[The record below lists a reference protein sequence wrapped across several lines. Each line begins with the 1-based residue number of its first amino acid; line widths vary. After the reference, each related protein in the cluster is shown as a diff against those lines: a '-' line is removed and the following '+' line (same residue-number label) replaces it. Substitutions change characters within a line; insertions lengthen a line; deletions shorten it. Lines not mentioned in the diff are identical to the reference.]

1 MKQRKGVFL
10 MTLGALC
17 ILAAFGLTGYN
28 VYESRQAQKAS
39 DNAVQILSEKI
50 ETLEA
55 ERTPEEKEEIP
66 DHVLFP
72 EMELPTIKI
81 DDERYIGILHMPSID
96 ISLPVM
102 GGKWSYAKLRKAPC
116 LYSGSVYQ
124 NNMIIAGHNYRSHF
138 SKIKTMDEGS
148 ELYFVDVD
156 GNVFSYEIGWIEVL
170 RPEAVEDLLA
180 GDDWDLTL
188 FTCTYGGNER
198 YVVRCNLTE

>member
-1 MKQRKGVFL
+1 MRRRLGSCFMIVGV
-10 MTLGALC
+10 LC
-17 ILAAFGLTGYN
+17 ILGAFGLTGYN
-28 VYESRQAQKAS
+28 VYESYQAQEISANAIKVLS
-39 DNAVQILSEKI
+39 DQIAAMEL
-50 ETLEA
+50 
-55 ERTPEEKEEIP
+55 EKEQNEKDEVP
-66 DHVLFP
+66 EYVLFP

-102 GGKWSYAKLRKAPC
+102 GGEWSYAKLRKAPC

-124 NNMIIAGHNYRSHF
+124 NDMIIAGHNYRSHF
-138 SKIKTMDEGS
+138 SKIKGMDEGS
-148 ELYFVDVD
+148 EIYFVDVD
-156 GNVFSYEIGWIEVL
+156 GNIFSYEISWVEIL
-170 RPEAVEDLLA
+170 RPEAVESLME

>member
-1 MKQRKGVFL
+1 MIIGV
-10 MTLGALC
+10 LC
-17 ILAAFGLTGYN
+17 ILAALGLTGYN
-28 VYESRQAQKAS
+28 VYESQRAQEVSAKAVKQLS
-39 DNAVQILSEKI
+39 DQIAAMELEKSEK
-50 ETLEA
+50 
-55 ERTPEEKEEIP
+55 EKEEIP

-102 GGKWSYAKLRKAPC
+102 GGQWTYAKLRKAPC
-116 LYSGSVYQ
+116 IYSGSVYQ
-124 NNMIIAGHNYRSHF
+124 NDMIIAGHNYRSHF

-148 ELYFVDVD
+148 ELYFIDVD
-156 GNVFSYEIGWIEVL
+156 GNVFSYTIGWVEIL
-170 RPEAVEDLLA
+170 RPEAVEELVS